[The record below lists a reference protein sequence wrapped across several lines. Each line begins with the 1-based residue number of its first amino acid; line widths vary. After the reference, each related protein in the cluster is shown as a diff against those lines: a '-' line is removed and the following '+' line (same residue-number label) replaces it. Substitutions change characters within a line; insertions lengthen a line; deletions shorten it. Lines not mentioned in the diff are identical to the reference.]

1 MNSEQKQ
8 RLLDVSEQIEE
19 TGKHLSNGYR
29 IAVETEEL
37 GSKMLQDLYAQRET
51 IQSSLHRV
59 RCSSFYSIIIYFVNE
74 NNIYHSFQ
82 FFFSFVWKF
91 SNLLNVLFFHTFHTA
106 VLRKK
111 IVFPFWKF

>member
-1 MNSEQKQ
+1 MNFNLSLTVSFTVSSNTEGLYAEYSDMNLDQKQ

-59 RCSSFYSIIIYFVNE
+59 CFQVLAQLIYFSKE
-74 NNIYHSFQ
+74 Y
-82 FFFSFVWKF
+82 
-91 SNLLNVLFFHTFHTA
+91 
-106 VLRKK
+106 
-111 IVFPFWKF
+111 